1 LDYLVVLDRKTA
13 QKLAKTT
20 VFCVLRRMDNSMVNM
35 PITVVAL
42 YRFARFARFNDF
54 QDPLV
59 ALCKGLGI
67 KGTLL
72 LAHEGINGTVAG
84 SREAIAELLV
94 FLEAIPEI
102 SGMEIKYSY
111 ALVMPFNRM
120 KVRLKKEIVTMG
132 EAEIDPL
139 LTVGTYVAPKDWNA
153 LISDPDT
160 VVIDTRNDYETR
172 VGTFAGAID
181 PNTKEFNEFPQW
193 LRDHKDEFA
202 GKKVAMYCTG
212 GIRCEKATA
221 LAKEI
226 GLDEVYH
233 LKGGILG
240 YLEQVPAENSRWEGE
255 CFVFDERVTVGHGL
269 ALGDTILCRACREPV
284 TVSERQDE
292 KFVEG
297 LSCPHCYDRQTA
309 EDRARF
315 AERQKQIL
323 LAKKRG
329 EKHLGDDAAT
339 KLRHG

>member
-1 LDYLVVLDRKTA
+1 
-13 QKLAKTT
+13 
-20 VFCVLRRMDNSMVNM
+20 MGNM
-35 PITVVAL
+35 PVTMVAL
-42 YRFARFARFNDF
+42 YRFARFARFRDL
-54 QDPLV
+54 QEPLAV
-59 ALCKGLGI
+59 LCGDLGI

-84 SREAIAELLV
+84 SKDAIAKLV
-94 FLEAIPEI
+94 AFLEAIVEI
-102 SGMEIKYSY
+102 SGMEIKYSH

-172 VGTFAGAID
+172 VGTFQGAVD

-193 LRDHKDEFA
+193 LRDHKDELA
-202 GKKVAMYCTG
+202 GKKVAMFCTG

-226 GLDEVYH
+226 GLEEVYH
-233 LKGGILG
+233 LKGGILA
-240 YLEQVPAENSRWEGE
+240 YLEQVPAETSRWEGE

-284 TVSERQDE
+284 TAQERASE
-292 KFVEG
+292 KYIEG
-297 LSCPHCYDRQTA
+297 LACPHCHDRQTEA
-309 EDRARF
+309 DRARF
-315 AERQKQIL
+315 AERHKQIL

-329 EKHLGDDAAT
+329 EKHIGDQAVT